1 MMYNQQTFADIYT
14 SPLRADIS
22 SRIID
27 ELRELY
33 LGHFDNHWFISLLE
47 SNAFNPSRLR
57 YIHNMLEIQSIYST
71 ETTVFREAIET
82 LEDIILTAKR
92 YMLPALRDKLK
103 VSGFYKN
110 RSSETRE
117 ELVMRDLF
125 SYTFPH
131 NLQRLEELTAD
142 LKENLE

>member
-1 MMYNQQTFADIYT
+1 MYNQQTFTNTYSA
-14 SPLRADIS
+14 SPLQVDIS

-47 SNAFNPSRLR
+47 ANAFNSSRLR
-57 YIHNMLEIQSIYST
+57 YIHNMLEIQSVYST
-71 ETTVFREAIET
+71 ETAVFTDAIET
-82 LEDIILTAKR
+82 LKDLILTSKR
-92 YMLPALRDKLK
+92 YLLPALRDKLK
-103 VSGFYKN
+103 VSGLYKN
-110 RSSETRE
+110 RSSESKE

-131 NLQRLEELTAD
+131 NLQRLEELTLN